1 MARVADSPWLGVAR
15 QARRDLLP
23 FPGRLAMTWRVALL
37 CAIVAGVAMVWK
49 IPESALSCYLIIF
62 LARPNGAE
70 CVGQAIGLILLATVV
85 VFAMAPVIEATA
97 DSPMLRIAVIALT
110 SFGFIY
116 LGAASQVGEIGSII
130 ALVIAFILTL
140 VDQVPAGQIV
150 TRGLLDAW
158 QMAVMPMALMIVFN
172 LILGT
177 SPHRLLR
184 QTIAARVAAA
194 ADALDSPGRDDGLRQ
209 VGPPLEAGNDEAA
222 QQILLARLFHTAP
235 TATVNWL
242 QGATL
247 TSYRLLLAVAAL
259 PADAAAHTRQA
270 LAAQCRSAAEA
281 IGLGR
286 RPATAEGG
294 APIVESGPPLRV
306 AAEALAGLSEPNGG
320 SDAALPKPPFLASD
334 AFINP
339 DYQRFALKTTGAAIS
354 CYLIYS
360 LIDWQGIHTAMV
372 TCYVAALG
380 TTAETVHKLALRI
393 AGCLVGATMGFLAIL
408 FVIPHLESVGGLM
421 AMVFCAVMVAA
432 WVSSGNERISYAGVQ
447 IGLAFL
453 LTTLNGFAPSLSMES
468 GRDRVIGILLGN
480 VMVYLFF
487 TSFWPK
493 SAAVE
498 VRERIGRSLAALS
511 RLAKMEPASRQDA
524 LGEAGTVE
532 TEAAKA
538 EEQIRLLPFEPARE
552 RPSWQRIGELRA
564 LLDEMRSFLP
574 ALMFS
579 PERDPAMPQR
589 LAAAA
594 DQIRE
599 NARRRGGEAA
609 DPPEADDGGGNAP
622 MDLDWRLGQIER
634 LAEGRSG

>member
-1 MARVADSPWLGVAR
+1 MARAADSPWLGVAR
-15 QARRDLLP
+15 QTRRDLLP

-37 CAIVAGVAMVWK
+37 CAIVAGAAMVWK

-150 TRGLLDAW
+150 TRGLLYAW

-172 LILGT
+172 LLLGT

-184 QTIAARVAAA
+184 QTIAARVSAA
-194 ADALDSPGRDDGLRQ
+194 ADALESPGRDEGLRH
-209 VGPPLEAGNDEAA
+209 VGPPLAAGNDEAA

-235 TATVNWL
+235 TAAVNWL
-242 QGATL
+242 QGATT

-270 LAAQCRSAAEA
+270 LAAQCRSAAAA
-281 IGLGR
+281 IGLGS
-286 RPATAEGG
+286 RPAAVDGTT
-294 APIVESGPPLRV
+294 PESGPPLR
-306 AAEALAGLSEPNGG
+306 AATEVLAALAQPNGG

-334 AFINP
+334 AFTNP

-393 AGCLVGATMGFLAIL
+393 AGCLLGATMGFLAIL

-453 LTTLNGFAPSLSMES
+453 LTTLDGFAPSLSMES

-511 RLAKMEPASRQDA
+511 RLAKMEPASRRDA
-524 LGEAGTVE
+524 LGEAGTIE

-552 RPSWQRIGELRA
+552 RPSWQRIAELRA
-564 LLDEMRSFLP
+564 LLGEMRSFLP

-579 PERDPAMPQR
+579 SERDPAMPQR

-594 DQIRE
+594 EQVLEDG
-599 NARRRGGEAA
+599 RRRGGEPAEPPAA
-609 DPPEADDGGGNAP
+609 GDGGSAS

-634 LAEGRSG
+634 LAAGRSG